1 LVVYCFLEFVRDV
14 KIISLSNEQ
23 FLVIGCDSAGGIGPK
38 SLDKVKVSGNIIG
51 KFTARVALMEV
62 LSVRAQPIAIIDTL
76 SVEMQPTG
84 IDIIKGIQK
93 EVEDAGLD
101 PDLVLTGSYEKN
113 VPTEQTGLGV
123 VVIGITAKKDLKIG
137 TSKPGDIVL
146 AIGEP
151 KVGVEV
157 VEVTHSGK
165 EREVLADL
173 KDVKKLL
180 SLDFVNE
187 ILPVGSHGIAK
198 EIETITKPHNLTF
211 SLEKGLKIDLEK
223 SAGPSTVVLV
233 TLSREKAEK
242 LKSLFQKPV
251 TIVGK
256 LGSSD

>member
-1 LVVYCFLEFVRDV
+1 MYCFLELVRDV
-14 KIISLSNEQ
+14 KIIQLSNEQ

-38 SLDKVKVSGNIIG
+38 PLDKVKVSGYIIG

-62 LSVRAQPIAIIDTL
+62 LSVRAQPIAVIDTL

-84 IDIIKGIQK
+84 IDIIKGIQR

-123 VVIGITAKKDLKIG
+123 VVIGIIAKKDLKIG
-137 TSKPGDIVL
+137 TSKPGDAVV

-151 KVGVEV
+151 KVGDEV
-157 VEVTHSGK
+157 VELIQSGK
-165 EREVLADL
+165 EKEFLADL
-173 KDVKKLL
+173 KDVKTLL
-180 SLDFVNE
+180 SLEFVHE
-187 ILPVGSHGIAK
+187 ILPVGSRGIAK
-198 EIETITKPHNLTF
+198 EIETLTKPHNLAF
-211 SLEKGLKIDLEK
+211 SIEKEVKVDLEK

-233 TLSREKAEK
+233 TLSREKVQK
-242 LKSLFQKPV
+242 LKPQFQKPI

-256 LGSSD
+256 LEA